1 MPAFLSNIAHRQT
14 DRQTDKRMQACGQK
28 HIPPPL
34 SEVNNICI
42 YKETVSAM
50 KAKYEVLTEKCIELE
65 NFHTKNNL

>member
-1 MPAFLSNIAHRQT
+1 
-14 DRQTDKRMQACGQK
+14 MQACGQK